1 MQDEDLGDRVFHD
14 EHVVHLAKLAEILP
28 QPLLAC
34 LQTFQSSNGWDI
46 VVKMPPPPTQK
57 KPKKHAMWQK
67 KLPASWARPQKVL
80 PAPSLLQRPVKYYL
94 HNI

>member
-57 KPKKHAMWQK
+57 KTKKTRNVTK
-67 KLPASWARPQKVL
+67 KTTCQLSPPTKSFASTVSPPATC
-80 PAPSLLQRPVKYYL
+80 
-94 HNI
+94 